1 MTSSRWRR
9 SGIRMETR
17 VTDQAC
23 FILRRREW
31 RNSSLI
37 LDLFS
42 RDHGCIRAVARGAR
56 RGGGRVPYEP
66 FVLLSV
72 NWSGRQELKTLQSVE
87 GQVLSI
93 DEANYLPLLYVNE
106 LINTLLPPAEPNEA
120 VFAAY
125 LRLLQHAVILLE
137 EASLRRFELELL
149 RSLGQLPDLDIDA
162 NSGQSLRPD
171 AFYQFIADRG
181 FIACASADANSVNG
195 EIILDWLREDYASD
209 AVRRLA
215 KSVLRHAIDFNLHGR
230 TLKSRD
236 MYLRIKGH
244 S

>member
-1 MTSSRWRR
+1 
-9 SGIRMETR
+9 METR

-56 RGGGRVPYEP
+56 RGNARVPYEP

-72 NWSGRQELKTLQSVE
+72 NWSGRQELKTLQNVE

-106 LINTLLPPAEPNEA
+106 LINTLLPPAEANQT

-137 EASLRRFELELL
+137 EPSLRRFELELL

-162 NSGQSLRPD
+162 DSGHSLRPD
-171 AFYQFIADRG
+171 ACYQFIADRG
-181 FIACASADANSVNG
+181 FVACSSGDVNSVSG
-195 EIILDWLREDYASD
+195 EIILDWLQDDYSND
-209 AVRRLA
+209 RVRRLA
-215 KSVLRHAIDFNLHGR
+215 KSVLRNAIDFNLHGR

-236 MYLRIKGH
+236 MYLRIKG
-244 S
+244 SS